1 MQVAWYLCMPVKTV
15 RRVIH
20 AVGRRRPLPGSEFSW
35 RFVILLAG
43 IVGVFLIALTLW
55 HASGSA
61 TLPNLRDVSAWMAP
75 HRRAWYALP
84 LVVAIFTIFGL
95 VLVPVLLMIAAT
107 GLAFGPWLGPLY
119 AMAGSLSS
127 ASVGFAIG
135 RTLGRRRVE
144 RIGGRRVA
152 RINLALERN
161 GTLAVFFLRK
171 VPAPFMVAN
180 IVIGASRVRYRD
192 FVVGTLLGM
201 AALVVALAGFGY
213 QISSAVHDPTP
224 TKLAIAAAC
233 LGLPLTVAWL
243 VNKWVQRTH
252 ASTRADSRP

>member
-1 MQVAWYLCMPVKTV
+1 MPVKTV
-15 RRVIH
+15 RRVMH
-20 AVGRRRPLPGSEFSW
+20 AVGRRRSLPGSEFSW
-35 RFVILLAG
+35 RPVILLSAV
-43 IVGVFLIALTLW
+43 VGVFLIGLALW
-55 HASGSA
+55 HSGGSD
-61 TLPNLRDVSAWMAP
+61 TLPDLRDVSSWMAP

-84 LVVAIFTIFGL
+84 LVVAIFTVLGL
-95 VLVPVLLMIAAT
+95 ILVPVLLMIAAT

-135 RTLGRRRVE
+135 RTLGRKRVE

-152 RINLALERN
+152 RINRALERN

-180 IVIGASRVRYRD
+180 IVIGASKVRYRD
-192 FVVGTLLGM
+192 FILGTVLGM
-201 AALVVALAGFGY
+201 LALVVALAGFGY
-213 QISSAVHDPTP
+213 QISSAVRDPTW

-243 VNKWVQRTH
+243 VNKWIQRSNTP
-252 ASTRADSRP
+252 TRAGSRP